1 MKKEWMK
8 SLPSEFA
15 VKVVPPVKLETFAD
29 PLARS
34 EKSHGYDSAN
44 ERCFYQH
51 AYAVTTERFDE
62 DDNFLEVV
70 TYFEKA
76 RAWRMKDGRWLTYLF
91 RGGEEG
97 DCRERTAP
105 ASYTVRLSNP
115 FR

>member
-1 MKKEWMK
+1 MKNQWME
-8 SLPSEFA
+8 SLPAEFA
-15 VKVVPPVKLETFAD
+15 VEVVPPVKLETFTD

-34 EKSHGYDSAN
+34 EKSRGYDSAD

-51 AYAVTTERFDE
+51 AYVVTAEHFDD

-76 RAWRMKDGRWLTYLF
+76 RAWRLKDGRWLTYLF

-97 DCRERTAP
+97 ACRERAAP
-105 ASYTVRLSNP
+105 ASYAVRFSNP
-115 FR
+115 FS

>member
-1 MKKEWMK
+1 MEHEWMK
-8 SLPSEFA
+8 SLPAEYA
-15 VKVVPPVKLETFAD
+15 VEIVPPVKLETFAD
-29 PLARS
+29 PSACS

-51 AYAVTTERFDE
+51 AYAVTTERFN
-62 DDNFLEVV
+62 DDDDFTEVV

-76 RAWRMKDGRWLTYLF
+76 RAWRLKDGRWLTYLF

-97 DCRERTAP
+97 DCRERAAP
-105 ASYTVRLSNP
+105 ASYAVKLSNP

>member
-1 MKKEWMK
+1 MKNQWMEL
-8 SLPSEFA
+8 LPPEFA
-15 VKVVPPVKLETFAD
+15 VEVVPPVKLETFAD
-29 PLARS
+29 PSARS

-51 AYAVTTERFDE
+51 TYAITADRFDD
-62 DDNFLEVV
+62 DDNLFETV

-76 RAWRMKDGRWLTYLF
+76 RAWRLKNGSWLTYLF

-97 DCRERTAP
+97 ACRERAAP

-115 FR
+115 FS